1 MRLALV
7 MLGSGALAA
16 AGCNGGG
23 QSAGQPT
30 VGSSEAALISYDRAM
45 QQPVA
50 MGDATNNCPQRQ
62 LSGDQVAAQVDTRLD
77 EMYRECV
84 VRESKRGK
92 VPSTVTID
100 IAILG
105 NGSVQGATV
114 SPGSQRFRDCVG
126 SIVETIHFPN
136 FTAPRMGARYQFHT
150 G

>member
-1 MRLALV
+1 
-7 MLGSGALAA
+7 
-16 AGCNGGG
+16 
-23 QSAGQPT
+23 
-30 VGSSEAALISYDRAM
+30 M